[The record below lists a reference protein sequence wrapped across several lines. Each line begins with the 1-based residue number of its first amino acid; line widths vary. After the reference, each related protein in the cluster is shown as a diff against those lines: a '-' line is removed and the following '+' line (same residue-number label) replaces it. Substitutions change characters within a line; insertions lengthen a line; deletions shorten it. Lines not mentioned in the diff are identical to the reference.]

1 MTSIQY
7 TETKY
12 MLTVQ
17 KTAKVLGVSAH
28 IVYRL
33 INLGELPAIKVSPRK
48 TVIKAEVLENYINR
62 KWGGFHHEG
71 NNDRERDTYSW
82 RGYGTSENR

>member
-17 KTAKVLGVSAH
+17 ETARVLGVSVH
-28 IVYRL
+28 TVYRL
-33 INLGELPAIKVSPRK
+33 IRLGDLSAVKISRRR
-48 TVIKAEVLENYINR
+48 TAIKAEEIEKIHQQKMRRISL
-62 KWGGFHHEG
+62 
-71 NNDRERDTYSW
+71 
-82 RGYGTSENR
+82 

>member
-17 KTAKVLGVSAH
+17 ETARVLGVSVH
-28 IVYRL
+28 TVYRL
-33 INLGELPAIKVSPRK
+33 IDSGNLSAVKISKRK
-48 TVIKAEVLENYINR
+48 TMIKAEEIEKYINR
-62 KWGGFHHEG
+62 K
-71 NNDRERDTYSW
+71 
-82 RGYGTSENR
+82 

>member
-1 MTSIQY
+1 
-7 TETKY
+7 

-17 KTAKVLGVSAH
+17 ETAKVLGVSAH
-28 IVYRL
+28 TVYRL

-62 KWGGFHHEG
+62 K
-71 NNDRERDTYSW
+71 
-82 RGYGTSENR
+82 

>member
-17 KTAKVLGVSAH
+17 ETAKILGISVH
-28 IVYRL
+28 TVYRL
-33 INLGELPAIKVSPRK
+33 INSGDLSVVKISQRRTMIKVEEIER
-48 TVIKAEVLENYINR
+48 YINR
-62 KWGGFHHEG
+62 K
-71 NNDRERDTYSW
+71 
-82 RGYGTSENR
+82 

>member
-17 KTAKVLGVSAH
+17 ETAKVLGVSAH
-28 IVYRL
+28 TVYRQ
-33 INLGELPAIKVSPRK
+33 IRLGDLSAVKISQRR
-48 TVIKAEVLENYINR
+48 TVIKAEELEKYINR
-62 KWGGFHHEG
+62 K
-71 NNDRERDTYSW
+71 
-82 RGYGTSENR
+82 

>member
-17 KTAKVLGVSAH
+17 ETARVLGVSVH
-28 IVYRL
+28 TVYRL
-33 INLGELPAIKVSPRK
+33 INSGDLSAVKISRRR
-48 TVIKAEVLENYINR
+48 TAIKAEEIEKIHQQKMRRISL
-62 KWGGFHHEG
+62 
-71 NNDRERDTYSW
+71 
-82 RGYGTSENR
+82 